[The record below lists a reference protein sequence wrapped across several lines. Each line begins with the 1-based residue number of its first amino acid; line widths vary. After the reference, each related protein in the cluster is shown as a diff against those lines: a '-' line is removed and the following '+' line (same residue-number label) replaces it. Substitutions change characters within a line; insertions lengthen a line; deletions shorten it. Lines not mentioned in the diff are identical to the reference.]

1 MEPEASASAD
11 PSLPAGVHPPVG
23 PRGHGPLVHV
33 GYHKAASTWLQESV
47 FCASDGAF
55 APIADIAASID
66 LLVRPHALEWS
77 AEPVRTRLDGARAGA
92 GAGARIPVLS
102 NEEFSGNPHAG
113 GFGSVEIAHRL
124 AEVLPDARILVVV
137 RRQPDAIVSTYKQF
151 IRRGGT
157 LSPRQYF
164 DPDISHFRF
173 RRFRPG
179 HCEYDRL
186 VSLYQRLF
194 GEARVRVLPFELL
207 RSDHDAFLGEI
218 ARFCGIPSLRAS
230 ARRGENPS
238 MSALAAAVQRRLNRI
253 FLRDDVNPT
262 APFRCWR
269 LEGWMQSVDRTL
281 LRRLAGPA
289 ERALSARVAQLCE
302 GRFEESNARLAV
314 IAGLDLSRF
323 GYALPPSGRVP
334 PTDTSRS

>member
-1 MEPEASASAD
+1 MEREASASAD

-179 HCEYDRL
+179 HWEYDRL

-194 GEARVRVLPFELL
+194 GEARVRVLPSSCSAPTTTRSSAKSPVSAASRPCVRPRVGARIPPCL
-207 RSDHDAFLGEI
+207 RSRPPCSGVSTASSCATMSTPPHPSAAGASRDGCSRSI
-218 ARFCGIPSLRAS
+218 APFSGGSPDQRSARSPRAWRSSARAASRRATRAS
-230 ARRGENPS
+230 R
-238 MSALAAAVQRRLNRI
+238 
-253 FLRDDVNPT
+253 
-262 APFRCWR
+262 
-269 LEGWMQSVDRTL
+269 
-281 LRRLAGPA
+281 
-289 ERALSARVAQLCE
+289 
-302 GRFEESNARLAV
+302 
-314 IAGLDLSRF
+314 
-323 GYALPPSGRVP
+323 
-334 PTDTSRS
+334 